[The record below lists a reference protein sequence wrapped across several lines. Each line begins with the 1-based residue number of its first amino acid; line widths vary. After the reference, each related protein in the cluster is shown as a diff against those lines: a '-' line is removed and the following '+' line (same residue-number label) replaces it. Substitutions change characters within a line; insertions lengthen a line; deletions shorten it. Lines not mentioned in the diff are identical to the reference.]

1 MATTPT
7 LMYRGLLTTTT
18 TTQLYAGVSSGTA
31 IVTNI
36 ALTNITSSAATVT
49 INLYSTSGSASFPL
63 LSAVTV
69 PANTTAFFDVKQ
81 VLNGTTNAITG
92 GAGTSSAIEAHISG
106 VVIV

>member
-7 LMYRGLLTTTT
+7 LMFRGILTTTT
-18 TTQLYAGVSSGTA
+18 TTQLYAGAAAGTA
-31 IVTNI
+31 VVTNI
-36 ALTNITSSAATVT
+36 ALTNYTATAATAT
-49 INLYSTSGSASFPL
+49 INLNNAGTAYPI

-69 PANTTAFFDVKQ
+69 PANSTALFDVKQ

-92 GAGTSSAIEAHISG
+92 GSGTATSIQAHISG

>member
-7 LMYRGLLTTTT
+7 LMFRGILTTTT
-18 TTQLYAGVSSGTA
+18 TTQLYAGTSSGTA

-36 ALTNITSSAATVT
+36 ALTNYTATAATAT
-49 INLYSTSGSASFPL
+49 INLANAGTNYPIL
-63 LSAVTV
+63 QAVTI
-69 PANTTAFFDVKQ
+69 PANTTALFDVKQ

-92 GAGTSSAIEAHISG
+92 GAGTATAIQAHISG

>member
-7 LMYRGLLTTTT
+7 LMFRGALTTTT

-36 ALTNITSSAATVT
+36 ALTNSTATAATAT
-49 INLYSTSGSASFPL
+49 INLYNGSASISIL
-63 LSAVTV
+63 QAVTV
-69 PANTTAFFDVKQ
+69 PANTTALFDVKQ
-81 VLNGTTNAITG
+81 VLTGSTNAITG
-92 GAGTSSAIEAHISG
+92 GASLATTIQAHISG